1 MKTRNNINF
10 DKEFEEIQ
18 NYERQLNTLVNYLE
32 CFEGVTTEFYEK
44 YLSGI
49 DTIGENGAWREPQKH
64 VCEAELAIKL
74 IRETIAKNREK
85 IHEGVVLGKVND
97 FMSDWKAS

>member
-1 MKTRNNINF
+1 MKTKNAIIF

-18 NYERQLNTLVNYLE
+18 TYEKQLNSLLSFLE

-44 YLSGI
+44 YLSGV
-49 DTIGENGAWREPQKH
+49 DAIGENGAWREPQKH
-64 VCEAELAIKL
+64 VIDAELSIKL

-85 IHEGVVLGKVND
+85 IHEGVVLRKVND
-97 FMSDWKAS
+97 FMSGQKES